1 MQDITDEILV
11 KAAAG
16 DIASFEIIYRAAAK
30 FVYNVAYRMVHNA
43 EDAEEI
49 TQEVFLNI
57 YHKLKE
63 FRFQSSFKTW
73 LYRITVNRAINYS
86 KKMASER
93 RRREEHYKYLDTHN
107 MLNIPGKAEDNY
119 KEIIDLC
126 LKVLNPDQRICVVL
140 RSMEGLSYQEIAGTL
155 KISINTVRSRLKR
168 AREKLLSMK
177 REVIE
182 DEV

>member
-1 MQDITDEILV
+1 MQDITDEVLI
-11 KAAAG
+11 KAAGG

-30 FVYNVAYRMVHNA
+30 FVYNVAYRMAHNSA
-43 EDAEEI
+43 DAEEI

-73 LYRITVNRAINYS
+73 VYRITVNNAINYS
-86 KKMASER
+86 KKMAAER
-93 RRREEHYKYLDTHN
+93 RRREEHYKYLNTHK
-107 MLNIPGKAEDNY
+107 MLNRPREAGDNY
-119 KEIIDLC
+119 KEMIDMC
-126 LKVLNPDQRICVVL
+126 LKILNPDQRICVVL
-140 RSMEGLSYQEIAGTL
+140 RSIEGLSYQEIAGTL

-177 REVIE
+177 REVIKNE
-182 DEV
+182 L